1 MISVP
6 PRPFCHRVSTRSSGD
21 RLPWCPSR
29 TPRRTVPS
37 DSNLVSIP
45 VLSRLV
51 RKRSTPLPTPR
62 TRRIEQTLVG
72 CPCGHFPKRRKR
84 VWAPYSRP
92 DAHPPLR
99 TLEIVVP
106 TQIQWQNH
114 VTTQPRRHQRLHCH
128 THEGGR
134 GHSGLQNTQ
143 RDLKGRLGPPPEA
156 RRPCRKALI
165 DFHRGRGNMNYETQN
180 YSGNLECQRYS
191 KLEGF
196 RLGGQPSLGRLVRV
210 NLSILK

>member
-72 CPCGHFPKRRKR
+72 CPCGHFPKR

-99 TLEIVVP
+99 TLEKLSSRRRFSGK
-106 TQIQWQNH
+106 T
-114 VTTQPRRHQRLHCH
+114 TSTQPRYTPSSPKVPLPHPRRWGGGTAGCKTPNTTSKAALGRRQR
-128 THEGGR
+128 
-134 GHSGLQNTQ
+134 
-143 RDLKGRLGPPPEA
+143 RDG
-156 RRPCRKALI
+156 RPCRKALI
-165 DFHRGRGNMNYETQN
+165 DFHRVDTSRA
-180 YSGNLECQRYS
+180 QRVS
-191 KLEGF
+191 ATAFPL
-196 RLGGQPSLGRLVRV
+196 LC
-210 NLSILK
+210 

>member
-1 MISVP
+1 MFSQQVRSWHALGSLGFRRVISVP

-21 RLPWCPSR
+21 RLSWCPSR
-29 TPRRTVPS
+29 TPRRTAPS

-62 TRRIEQTLVG
+62 TRRIEQRVSVCVPGT
-72 CPCGHFPKRRKR
+72 PPRH
-84 VWAPYSRP
+84 VWASYSRP
-92 DAHPPLR
+92 DAHRGPR
-99 TLEIVVP
+99 TLEIVAP

-114 VTTQPRRHQRLHCH
+114 VTTQPHRHQRLHCH

-165 DFHRGRGNMNYETQN
+165 DFHRVDTSRA
-180 YSGNLECQRYS
+180 QRVS
-191 KLEGF
+191 ATAFPL
-196 RLGGQPSLGRLVRV
+196 LC
-210 NLSILK
+210 

>member
-29 TPRRTVPS
+29 TPRRTALS

-72 CPCGHFPKRRKR
+72 CPCGHFPKR

-114 VTTQPRRHQRLHCH
+114 VNAAPLHPVV
-128 THEGGR
+128 TKGSTATPTKVGGG
-134 GHSGLQNTQ
+134 GHRGLQNTQ
-143 RDLKGRLGPPPEA
+143 HDLKGRLGPPPEA
-156 RRPCRKALI
+156 RRTALSESA
-165 DFHRGRGNMNYETQN
+165 DRF
-180 YSGNLECQRYS
+180 SSSRYFTRPTRIS
-191 KLEGF
+191 HCFPIVMLIW
-196 RLGGQPSLGRLVRV
+196 
-210 NLSILK
+210 N

>member
-1 MISVP
+1 MCVP
-6 PRPFCHRVSTRSSGD
+6 GTS
-21 RLPWCPSR
+21 
-29 TPRRTVPS
+29 
-37 DSNLVSIP
+37 
-45 VLSRLV
+45 
-51 RKRSTPLPTPR
+51 
-62 TRRIEQTLVG
+62 
-72 CPCGHFPKRRKR
+72 PKH
-84 VWAPYSRP
+84 VWASYSRP
-92 DAHPPLR
+92 DAHRGPR
-99 TLEIVVP
+99 TLEIVAP

-165 DFHRGRGNMNYETQN
+165 DFHRDRGNMNYETQN

-196 RLGGQPSLGRLVRV
+196 RLPCWCFWRLAIAETIFCREINVTSSRIYAASARSRTQFSPSRSGHMLDVVRH
-210 NLSILK
+210 LIAQQ

>member
-1 MISVP
+1 MFSQRVRSWHALGSLGFRRVISVP

-72 CPCGHFPKRRKR
+72 CPCGHFPKR

-99 TLEIVVP
+99 TLEKLSSRRRFSGK
-106 TQIQWQNH
+106 T
-114 VTTQPRRHQRLHCH
+114 TSTQPRYTPSSPKVPLPHPRRWAGTQWASKHPTRPQRPPWAAA
-128 THEGGR
+128 R
-134 GHSGLQNTQ
+134 GETDGLVGK
-143 RDLKGRLGPPPEA
+143 R
-156 RRPCRKALI
+156 
-165 DFHRGRGNMNYETQN
+165 
-180 YSGNLECQRYS
+180 
-191 KLEGF
+191 
-196 RLGGQPSLGRLVRV
+196 
-210 NLSILK
+210 

>member
-62 TRRIEQTLVG
+62 TRRIEQRVSVCVPGTS
-72 CPCGHFPKRRKR
+72 PKH
-84 VWAPYSRP
+84 VWASYSRP
-92 DAHPPLR
+92 DAHRGPR
-99 TLEIVVP
+99 TLEIVAP

-134 GHSGLQNTQ
+134 GHSGLQNTLGTRPQ
-143 RDLKGRLGPPPEA
+143 RPPWAAARGETALSESAYRFSSRSRQHELRNPKLLGES
-156 RRPCRKALI
+156 RMSTI
-165 DFHRGRGNMNYETQN
+165 F
-180 YSGNLECQRYS
+180 
-191 KLEGF
+191 
-196 RLGGQPSLGRLVRV
+196 
-210 NLSILK
+210 